1 MTGRM
6 SEPFILQ
13 RISPLK
19 QNIPLC
25 LASSSPRRRALLE
38 QFGLRFVVQ
47 GADVDESLREGEAP
61 EDYAAR
67 LAGEKA
73 RAVREGHGGHGILAG
88 DTIVVIDGDVLGK
101 PGDEGQAKAMIR
113 RLSGR
118 THRVISGV
126 FLLEADS
133 GWSLGRTVETA
144 VTFRGLPASWI
155 DWYSRQPE
163 AMDKAGAYAVQ
174 GVGSAMVER
183 IEGSYANVV
192 GFPIETLFW
201 DMFER
206 GWLSL

>member
-1 MTGRM
+1 M
-6 SEPFILQ
+6 
-13 RISPLK
+13 K
-19 QNIPLC
+19 QNLPLC

-38 QFGLRFVVQ
+38 QFGLQFVVQ
-47 GADVDESLREGEAP
+47 GADVDESPRAGETP
-61 EDYAAR
+61 EDYAGR

-73 RAVREGHGGHGILAG
+73 RAVQSSRTGHGILAG

-101 PGDEGQAKAMIR
+101 PRDAAQARAMISK
-113 RLSGR
+113 LSGR

-192 GFPIETLFW
+192 GFPIESIFW

-206 GWLSL
+206 GWVSL